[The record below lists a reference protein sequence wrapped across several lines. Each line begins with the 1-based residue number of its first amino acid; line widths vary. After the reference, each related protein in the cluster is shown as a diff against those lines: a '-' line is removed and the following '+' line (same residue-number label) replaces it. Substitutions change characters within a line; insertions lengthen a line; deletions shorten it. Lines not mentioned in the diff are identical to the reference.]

1 MSTVS
6 PTSSNSSA
14 STIST
19 THSTTLDQS
28 DFITILLAQ
37 LEYQDP
43 NNPMDDKEMAAQLV
57 QYSSLQMLTNIN
69 SSLTTL
75 VSDNSTDTITAGAN
89 YIGKSIKSTGYN
101 LTVSNGTVSTLYYSL
116 GESVTD
122 ATANIYDSDG
132 DIICSVPIGS
142 KGKGDYSF
150 VWDGK
155 DTNGNTC
162 ADGTYGIIIK
172 ANNAEG
178 DSVVVQSQI
187 SGVVTGVKS
196 SSGTIY
202 LELQDGRTVELSKV
216 TEVVGT
222 ATKDS
227 SDSKD
232 SKDSKDSSSTSS

>member
-6 PTSSNSSA
+6 STSGSSST

-37 LEYQDP
+37 LQYQDP

-69 SSLTTL
+69 DNLKTV
-75 VSDNSTDTITAGAN
+75 VSNSNTDTVTSGVN

-101 LTVSNGTVSTLYYSL
+101 LTVNSGTVSTLYYSL

-132 DIICSVPIGS
+132 DILRSVSLGS
-142 KGKGDYSF
+142 KSSGDYTF

-155 DTNGNTC
+155 DTNGNVC
-162 ADGTYGIIIK
+162 KDGTYGVIIK
-172 ANNAEG
+172 ANNAAGE
-178 DSVVVQSQI
+178 SVVVQSQI
-187 SGVVTGVKS
+187 SGVVTGVKN

-202 LELQDGRTVELSKV
+202 LELKDGRTVELGNV
-216 TEVVGT
+216 TEVVNTASTGDSTNTGT
-222 ATKDS
+222 G
-227 SDSKD
+227 
-232 SKDSKDSSSTSS
+232 TSS

>member
-6 PTSSNSSA
+6 STSDTSST

-37 LEYQDP
+37 LQYQDP

-69 SSLTTL
+69 DNLTTL
-75 VSDNSTDTITAGAN
+75 VTNSSDENITSGVN

-101 LTVSNGTVSTLYYSL
+101 LTVNDGTVSTLYYSL

-132 DIICSVPIGS
+132 DIIRSVSLGS
-142 KGKGDYSF
+142 KGSGDYSF

-162 ADGTYGIIIK
+162 SDGTYGIIIK
-172 ANNAEG
+172 ANNADG

-187 SGVVTGVKS
+187 SGVVTGVKN
-196 SSGTIY
+196 SSGTVY
-202 LELQDGRTVELSKV
+202 LELEDGRTVELSNV
-216 TEVVGT
+216 TEVVNT
-222 ATKDS
+222 ASTGDS
-227 SDSKD
+227 TDT
-232 SKDSKDSSSTSS
+232 STTS